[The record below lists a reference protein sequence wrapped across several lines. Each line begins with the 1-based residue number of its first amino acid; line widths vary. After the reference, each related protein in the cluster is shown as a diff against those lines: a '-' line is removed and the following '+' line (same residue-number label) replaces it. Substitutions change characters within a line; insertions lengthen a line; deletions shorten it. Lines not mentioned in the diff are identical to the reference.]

1 MMRASHI
8 NELYF
13 GQSGRSISG
22 GFEAITLDKGI
33 LTLLI
38 PTLTHAEFPTVQ
50 MHTVLMQICDP

>member
-33 LTLLI
+33 VTLLI
-38 PTLTHAEFPTVQ
+38 PTLTHTAFPTAIYYTCVDAD
-50 MHTVLMQICDP
+50 L

>member
-8 NELYF
+8 NELHF

-22 GFEAITLDKGI
+22 GEAITLDKGI

-38 PTLTHAEFPTVQ
+38 PTLTHAEFPTA
-50 MHTVLMQICDP
+50 HNAHRIDADL

>member
-8 NELYF
+8 NELHF

-38 PTLTHAEFPTVQ
+38 PTLTHAEFPTA
-50 MHTVLMQICDP
+50 HNAHRIDADL